1 MAIPDEDVAQ
11 VRAATDMVALV
22 GEQTALKRVGR
33 RYVGLCPFHS
43 ENSGS
48 FSVNAEEGLYYCFGC
63 QASGDAISFVR
74 AVEGCDFVEAV
85 ERLAARAGIAIR
97 HDDEGAPAQHGR
109 RKQLYDV
116 LAAAAAFYHERLLTA
131 RDAGGARQYL
141 RARGYDGAVVRQFRL
156 GYAPAG
162 FDELVRALHLPTGL
176 LVEAGLAFD
185 GRERGRDA
193 FRERIIF
200 PIFDPGGRPI
210 ALGGRVLPPEL
221 RTSDRDPGPKYR
233 NSPESSVYQKRRTLY
248 GLNWA
253 KQDMVRAGEAVVCEG
268 YTDVIGFFRAGVP
281 RAVATCGTSL
291 TEEHLRLL
299 ANFAKRVVLAFDADS
314 AGQNATARIYEWER
328 RHSLE
333 LAVAI
338 LPAGSDPAEL
348 AGSDP
353 DGLANAV
360 RDARPFLAF
369 QVERAIGASDL
380 GSPEGR
386 SRAAESAL
394 ARVAEHPSELVRDQ
408 YLVEIADRT
417 HHDPERLRPL
427 LETLRR
433 ASPVGPSGSKR
444 GGAARRPD
452 STRAAAEPLPSDDW
466 PAYDDPGG
474 DGSSTSSPVSD
485 VGRPP
490 SGDARQSRRGSG
502 PDEAVPRT
510 GRGRRPRASRAGL
523 DGLALAVHRP
533 VEVAELFDA
542 VLFTDPLQ
550 REAFEVLASASEL
563 HEAIAASAPSV
574 ADLLLRIAVADL
586 ETDADPLGTFVALT
600 RAAAE
605 AALAA
610 FGREARAA
618 ERSGSPAGTREHLEK
633 SGVVRRDLELLR
645 DAGDSLGPGV
655 PAIDAAKRLVAWMV
669 QREED
674 GGGWR
679 AST

>member
-33 RYVGLCPFHS
+33 RYVALCPFHS

-97 HDDEGAPAQHGR
+97 HDEDHGAPAQHGR

-162 FDELVRALHLPTGL
+162 SDDLVRALRLPMGL
-176 LVEAGLAFD
+176 LVDAGLAFD

-221 RTSDRDPGPKYR
+221 RASDRDPGPKYR

-253 KQDMVRAGEAVVCEG
+253 KQEMVRTGEAVVCEG

-314 AGQNATARIYEWER
+314 AGQSAAARIYEWER

-333 LAVAI
+333 LAVAM
-338 LPAGSDPAEL
+338 LPAGSDPADL
-348 AGSDP
+348 ARNDP
-353 DGLANAV
+353 DGLAAAV

-427 LETLRR
+427 IEKLRHE
-433 ASPVGPSGSKR
+433 SPVGPSASKR
-444 GGAARRPD
+444 GGAARRD
-452 STRAAAEPLPSDDW
+452 SPRTAVEPRQSDDW
-466 PAYDDPGG
+466 PAYDDPDG
-474 DGSSTSSPVSD
+474 DGSGTSYPVSD
-485 VGRPP
+485 DRWPPTGGAQRSGR
-490 SGDARQSRRGSG
+490 G
-502 PDEAVPRT
+502 PGPGTTAPRT
-510 GRGRRPRASRAGL
+510 GRGRPPRASRPGL

-533 VEVAELFDA
+533 AEVAELFDA

-563 HEAIAASAPSV
+563 HEAIAASSPSV

-586 ETDADPLGTFVALT
+586 ETDADPLGTFVALA

-605 AALAA
+605 TSLAA

-618 ERSGSPAGTREHLEK
+618 ERSGSPAGTREHLEQ

-645 DAGDSLGPGV
+645 DAGDSLGPGA